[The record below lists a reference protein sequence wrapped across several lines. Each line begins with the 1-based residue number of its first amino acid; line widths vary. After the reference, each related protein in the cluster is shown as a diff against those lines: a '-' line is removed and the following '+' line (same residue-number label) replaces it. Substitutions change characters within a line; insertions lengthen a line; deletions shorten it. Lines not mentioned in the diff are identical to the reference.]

1 MNNLFEFIKVDSFL
15 DDINRE
21 DCFDTQ
27 DMDGISPNYKILL
40 ASECATD
47 INNCI
52 DEDGTL
58 ITPYNAETD
67 TGVNL
72 VESEGDEDG
81 LVSLLWSKG
90 INGERTMS
98 VADSL
103 VSYDFGVNTVQVKGA
118 CLVSVTNGSGYVIA
132 YSINN
137 KTVEIDNTFLS
148 PVTGMIWSMRYD
160 E

>member
-118 CLVSVTNGSGYVIA
+118 FLVSVTNGSGYVIA